1 MKALPLSEVKAKL
14 SKIVDDVQ
22 ARDERVVITRKGK
35 PAAVLMSHDDMESWD
50 ATLEIMADPGLM
62 AAIRRGREAFAQGR
76 SKRYSD
82 ADLDELLGPAPPG
95 KKASRRRA
103 R

>member
-1 MKALPLSEVKAKL
+1 MKTLSLSEVKAKL
-14 SKIVDDVQ
+14 SEIVDDVQ

-35 PAAVLMSHDDMESWD
+35 PAAILMSHADMASWE
-50 ATLEIMADPGLM
+50 ATVEIMSDPGFL
-62 AAIRRGREAFAQGR
+62 ADIRRGRRDIELGR
-76 SKRYSD
+76 FKVYSD
-82 ADLDELLGPAPPG
+82 ADLDELLGPAVPR

>member
-1 MKALPLSEVKAKL
+1 MKTLSLSEVKAKL
-14 SKIVDDVQ
+14 SEIVDDVQ

-35 PAAVLMSHDDMESWD
+35 PAAVLMSHDDMESWE
-50 ATLEIMADPGLM
+50 ATVEIMSDPGFL
-62 AAIRRGREAFAQGR
+62 ADVRRGIRDLEQGR
-76 SKRYSD
+76 SRVYSE
-82 ADLDELLGPAPPG
+82 ADLDKLLGPARPK